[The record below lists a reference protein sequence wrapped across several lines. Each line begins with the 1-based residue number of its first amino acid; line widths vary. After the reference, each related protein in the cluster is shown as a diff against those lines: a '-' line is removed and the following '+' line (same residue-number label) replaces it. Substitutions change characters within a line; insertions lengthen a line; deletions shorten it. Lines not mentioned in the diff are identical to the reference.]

1 MVGRLAASLVCE
13 PRRQRS
19 NISSGDSRSD
29 KSDKSH
35 WAPAVSAA
43 AAMRAAAPTPRAGR
57 AFEALTGAGRTPSH
71 HMSGSGSYGHSCGSS
86 MRRQGGSWRQLAA
99 APPGTH
105 FWRLSL
111 TAPAPEATRGSSLG
125 IILWGGG
132 AWRVEERRTKQHES
146 PPLWCCCSTG
156 TAAAAGDPVGA
167 RCSLPMSSLAGSVL
181 GAT

>member
-29 KSDKSH
+29 QSDKSH

-99 APPGTH
+99 AGGSPPGYPLLASVSHSISTGGNS
-105 FWRLSL
+105 RQLLGNYSMGRRSV
-111 TAPAPEATRGSSLG
+111 EGRG
-125 IILWGGG
+125 
-132 AWRVEERRTKQHES
+132 AANKAARES
-146 PPLWCCCSTG
+146 PPLVLLLHG
-156 TAAAAGDPVGA
+156 HGG
-167 RCSLPMSSLAGSVL
+167 GSW
-181 GAT
+181 